1 MRAWSEH
8 VAQRGIES
16 ASGALV
22 FDMRMLP
29 VGGRCLSGKWQRALK
44 GTAGYETPAK
54 EKGTSTDR
62 GSGGA
67 GSRRPE
73 DLDDC
78 PQAAV
83 LGEQGR
89 RVALGRHKQK
99 VKSCE
104 VRGGESELG
113 ARARGVGVLGRASSK
128 GHAGGLLDE
137 VIPRH

>member
-1 MRAWSEH
+1 M
-8 VAQRGIES
+8 
-16 ASGALV
+16 
-22 FDMRMLP
+22 P
-29 VGGRCLSGKWQRALK
+29 VGKVDRALK

-89 RVALGRHKQK
+89 RVALGRRKQK

-104 VRGGESELG
+104 VRGCESELG
-113 ARARGVGVLGRASSK
+113 TRARGVCVLGRASSK

>member
-1 MRAWSEH
+1 M
-8 VAQRGIES
+8 AQRGIES

-54 EKGTSTDR
+54 PKEKGTSTDR

-89 RVALGRHKQK
+89 RVALGRRKHK

>member
-1 MRAWSEH
+1 M
-8 VAQRGIES
+8 
-16 ASGALV
+16 
-22 FDMRMLP
+22 P
-29 VGGRCLSGKWQRALK
+29 VGKVAK

-54 EKGTSTDR
+54 EEGTSTDR

-89 RVALGRHKQK
+89 RHMALGRRKQK

-104 VRGGESELG
+104 MRGGESELG